1 MTTVQEPDDLKEKIT
16 TEFKQYSS
24 EVLYLCGDI
33 ANQVLKGDYEMYG
46 ILLLVSRI
54 QHLALKNYKV
64 ASNLENVNSANS
76 TETE

>member
-16 TEFKQYSS
+16 TEFKQSSS

-64 ASNLENVNSANS
+64 ASHLENVNSANS

>member
-16 TEFKQYSS
+16 TEFKQSSS

-46 ILLLVSRI
+46 ILLLVSKI
-54 QHLALKNYKV
+54 QNLALKNYKV
-64 ASNLENVNSANS
+64 ASHLENVNFKNS
-76 TETE
+76 RETE